1 MVEEIKKDLRIYNN
15 ASMLLFW
22 ITIFVGKRVASH
34 SCPFTRSIRAS
45 PLSPPPHSLY
55 SIFPSVLFYSPFL
68 FFFLSIIFLISLLRF
83 TSVQLKRNTN
93 AFKSEGNQFP
103 CLNSTT
109 PIIKLPQVDSCKK
122 EKSVRILFLFSLFS
136 MVYYRFFSSFYYR
149 QT

>member
-1 MVEEIKKDLRIYNN
+1 MHRCFYFELPFSLGKGQPRIL
-15 ASMLLFW
+15 AHSHVPFVPRHFRLLHIRFTPFSLLFFF
-22 ITIFVGKRVASH
+22 I
-34 SCPFTRSIRAS
+34 
-45 PLSPPPHSLY
+45 L
-55 SIFPSVLFYSPFL
+55 LF